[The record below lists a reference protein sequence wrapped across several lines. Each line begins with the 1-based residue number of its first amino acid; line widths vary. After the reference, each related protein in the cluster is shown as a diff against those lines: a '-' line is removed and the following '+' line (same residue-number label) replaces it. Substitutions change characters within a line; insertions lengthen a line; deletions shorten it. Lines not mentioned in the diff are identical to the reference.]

1 MRPSLLVT
9 GVVLVVLFAPRF
21 DDART
26 GSPYLFAT
34 LFVLAL
40 YASVLL
46 HEVAHVAAARGFGM
60 RVPRVT
66 LHLLGGETAIEG
78 ESRSPWQELV
88 TSAVGP
94 LASLAIGLVAHAVV
108 PPEPGV
114 ARDLVWS
121 VGWVNLLVAAFNVLP
136 GLPLDGGRMLRAVIW
151 WITGSER
158 LGIVVAGWIG
168 RACAVALAVV
178 VVVRLVTG
186 DPWGR
191 TWFVDV
197 LVAGFVAAFLWVGSS
212 AALRAADRSARI
224 NGLSAE
230 ALAEPLEPGTGTDDA
245 WPTLPVDA
253 RGTVLLRAM
262 AARPSE
268 GYVLVDPQG
277 RPVGV
282 LRSAAVDDAYR
293 KEP

>member
-9 GVVLVVLFAPRF
+9 GVLLVVLFAPRF

-26 GSPYLFAT
+26 GSPYVFAT

-66 LHLLGGETAIEG
+66 LHLLGGETTIEG

-94 LASLAIGLVAHAVV
+94 LASLAIGLAAHAAV

-121 VGWVNLLVAAFNVLP
+121 IGWVNVLVAVFNVLP

-158 LGIVVAGWIG
+158 LGIVAAAWIG
-168 RACAVALAVV
+168 RACAVTIVV
-178 VVVRLVTG
+178 VVALRVLVG
-186 DPWGR
+186 DTWGR
-191 TWFVDV
+191 TWFVDA
-197 LVAGFVAAFLWVGSS
+197 LVAGFVAAFLWVGAG
-212 AALRAADRSARI
+212 AALRAADRSSRI
-224 NGLSAE
+224 NALSAE
-230 ALAEPLEPGTGTDDA
+230 ALAEPLEPDA
-245 WPTLPVDA
+245 GHDATWPTLPVGA

-262 AARPSE
+262 AARPSDR
-268 GYVLVDPQG
+268 YVLVDTEG
-277 RPVGV
+277 RRVGL
-282 LRSAAVDDAYR
+282 LRSTAVDAAYR